1 MMLALMRS
9 GTWEWALFFHVLG
22 ALLLIGSMIVVVA
35 AAVGAARGNRPDGAL
50 ELRRLTW
57 KTLVLLVLPSF
68 ILMRGT
74 AEWVRSED
82 GFADDATWIS
92 VGYIVT
98 DAGVIVMLALLF
110 LGWRSA
116 RSAARGELRAVSG
129 RILSVLA
136 PLYLVALLVAMWA
149 MTTKPD

>member
-1 MMLALMRS
+1 MLALVRS
-9 GTWEWALFFHVLG
+9 GNWELALFFHVLG
-22 ALLLIGSMIVVVA
+22 ALLLIAGMALVVSATLFAGRSRDPLGAVA
-35 AAVGAARGNRPDGAL
+35 F
-50 ELRRLTW
+50 RRLTW

-68 ILMRGT
+68 VLMRAT
-74 AEWVRSED
+74 AEWVRTED
-82 GFADDATWIS
+82 GFADDLTWINI
-92 VGYIVT
+92 GYMVT
-98 DAGVIVMLALLF
+98 DMGAVVLLALLF

-116 RSAARGELRAVSG
+116 RTGERGETRPLSA